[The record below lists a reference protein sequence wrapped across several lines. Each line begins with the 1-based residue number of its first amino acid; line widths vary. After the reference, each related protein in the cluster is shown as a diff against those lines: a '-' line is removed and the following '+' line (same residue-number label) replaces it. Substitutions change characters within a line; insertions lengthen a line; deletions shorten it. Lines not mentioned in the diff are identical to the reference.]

1 MERQYVGIDLHRRRS
16 VIVRMSESG
25 EVLSTVRIDNDP
37 VALSL
42 AVAEAGPNPEVALE
56 ACYGWY
62 WAADVLQA
70 DGATVHLVHPS
81 GLNWDQRRV
90 KNDKRDATELANRL
104 RRNDLPEGWI
114 APPKTRE
121 LRELV
126 RYRAKL
132 VALRT
137 GLKAQVQAVLAKQGV
152 FAPLNHLWGPGG
164 TKFLNDVP
172 LDPGFLH
179 RVESLRDL
187 IAVYDK
193 EVDLLERE
201 IFRWLRDDAGY
212 WAIQQINGIGH
223 TLAAIFVGEI
233 GDISRFPGPQQL
245 CSWAGM
251 TPKHRESDVKV
262 HRSGITK
269 QGSTLVRWAA
279 VEAISHVRGT
289 EKIKQDYHRI
299 ADRRGKNIARVAAA
313 RRLLTLVYYGLRD
326 GEIRCLASHREAG

>member
-16 VIVRMSESG
+16 VIVRMNEAG

-121 LRELV
+121 LREIV

-152 FAPLNHLWGPGG
+152 SAPLNHLWGPGG

-172 LDPGFLH
+172 LDAGFLH

-212 WAIQQINGIGH
+212 WAIQQINGVGH
-223 TLAAIFVGEI
+223 TLAAIFVAEI

-326 GEIRCLASHREAG
+326 GEIRSLASRSEAG